1 MIFLF
6 TGLGLNYKKG
16 QGARC
21 KSSQTQGTVPEGRR
35 VDLTEP
41 EGFIRKTCK
50 PKGHDLMWAV
60 GLSSHGA
67 D

>member
-35 VDLTEP
+35 VDLVKP
-41 EGFIRKTCK
+41 EGFFNKIDPRR
-50 PKGHDLMWAV
+50 GNI
-60 GLSSHGA
+60 
-67 D
+67 

>member
-21 KSSQTQGTVPEGRR
+21 KLSQTQGTVPEGRR
-35 VDLTEP
+35 VDLVKP
-41 EGFIRKTCK
+41 EGFLCK
-50 PKGHDLMWAV
+50 SLRMKGYGDHRAV
-60 GLSSHGA
+60 GSHSDGP